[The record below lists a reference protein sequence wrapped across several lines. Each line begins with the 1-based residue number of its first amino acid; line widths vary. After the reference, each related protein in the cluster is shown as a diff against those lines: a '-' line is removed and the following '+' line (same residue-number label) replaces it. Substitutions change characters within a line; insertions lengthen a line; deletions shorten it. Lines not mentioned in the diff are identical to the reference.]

1 MDLSNR
7 LSISYYKTIAT
18 LNEAHKIY
26 LVQHQSSHKIFVK
39 KVIDVYNINI
49 YEMLSK
55 IHIEGIPRIIELCE
69 DNNQLIVIEEYI
81 SGRSLEDILENSF
94 ISIDDVFNYAVE
106 LCVILEKLHS
116 FNPPIIHRDIKPS
129 NIIITQHNHIVLL
142 DFNAAKHYNETSA
155 SDTMLI
161 GTQGYAAPEQYGFGS
176 SSPKTDIYAVGVLL
190 KELCAKLSF
199 IPEKLT
205 SIIEKCMQ
213 INPNDRYENVSLLK
227 AALCSKTDTQ
237 VPSKSLD
244 KGKLSFA
251 LPGFRTKTPWKML
264 VATTSYLFLVFLC
277 INLEAE
283 NTFGLALWIERIF
296 CFFVFFSMILVH
308 NNYLNIQNHFPL
320 CNSKEKY
327 VRYTGLFILD
337 FLFAI
342 IWLSILHIINT
353 ILF

>member
-49 YEMLSK
+49 YETLSK
-55 IHIEGIPRIIELCE
+55 VHIEGIPQIIELCE
-69 DNNQLIVIEEYI
+69 DDNQLIVIEEYI
-81 SGRSLEDILENSF
+81 SGHSLEDIIENSF
-94 ISIDDVFNYAVE
+94 ISIDDIFNYAVE

-176 SSPKTDIYAVGVLL
+176 SSPKTDIYAVGILL

-205 SIIEKCMQ
+205 SIIEKCTQ

-227 AALCSKTDTQ
+227 SAFLGDQTTELPKPSSKN
-237 VPSKSLD
+237 KF
-244 KGKLSFA
+244 SFA
-251 LPGFRTKTPWKML
+251 LPGFRTHTPWKML
-264 VATTSYLFLVFLC
+264 VAISTYLLLIYLC
-277 INLEAE
+277 SSLTVDD
-283 NTFGLALWIERIF
+283 TFGAELLVHKII
-296 CFFVFFSMILVH
+296 CFFVFFSFILVH
-308 NNYLNIQNHFPL
+308 NNYLNVQNYFPL

-342 IWLSILHIINT
+342 IWLSMMHIINI